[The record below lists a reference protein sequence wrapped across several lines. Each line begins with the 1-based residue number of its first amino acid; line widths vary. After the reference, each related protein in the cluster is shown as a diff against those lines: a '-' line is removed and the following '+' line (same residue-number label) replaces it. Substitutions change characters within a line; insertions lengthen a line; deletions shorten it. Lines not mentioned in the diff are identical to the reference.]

1 MNDHPPVISLP
12 RTMWSHPGEAPE
24 WRRTYD
30 TWAVNEIKR
39 VIAQGR
45 KEPLQP
51 DVLGLIPYRP
61 ELLLRIGPPA
71 LTLPDL
77 HDVIIA
83 HPACALALLM
93 GFYDATAEQLEKF
106 LYGSGEAVFQL
117 MCWSAETGRTLRQS
131 EGFYRQTLITD
142 CYWGFLHAKQ
152 TRNES
157 LLAELLIWCAD
168 ERQRYA
174 AAAAYFLLRHPAEPI
189 GPYRELLAANP
200 FYAYLALPRL
210 SLRGFSVRAEEIG
223 SAPKWAC
230 HFALSAFTGQRDDF
244 IPLAETDP
252 AWLLELAAGLGW
264 LTQPK
269 KLPGLSQIIA
279 NRAAGHALQRPAMRF
294 LVDVKQTGRPS

>member
-1 MNDHPPVISLP
+1 MNDHPPAISLP

-30 TWAVNEIKR
+30 AWAVNEIKR
-39 VIAQGR
+39 VLAQDRG
-45 KEPLQP
+45 EPLQP

-61 ELLLRIGPPA
+61 ELLLRIGPSA
-71 LTLPDL
+71 LKLRDL
-77 HDVIIA
+77 HEVIVA

-93 GFYDATAEQLEKF
+93 GFYDATADRLEKF
-106 LYGSGEAVFQL
+106 LHGSGEAVFQL
-117 MCWSAETGRTLRQS
+117 VRWAAATGRTLRRPES
-131 EGFYRQTLITD
+131 FYRHTLTTD

-157 LLAELLIWCAD
+157 LLAEVLTWCAD
-168 ERQRYA
+168 ERHRYA
-174 AAAAYFLLRHPAEPI
+174 AATAYFLLQHPTEPLA
-189 GPYRELLAANP
+189 PYRELLAANP

-244 IPLAETDP
+244 ISLTETDP

-264 LTQPK
+264 LTQPT
-269 KLPGLSQIIA
+269 KLPGLSQAIS
-279 NRAAGHALQRPAMRF
+279 NRAAGHPLQRPAMRF
-294 LVDVKQTGRPS
+294 LVDVKQTGRPP

>member
-1 MNDHPPVISLP
+1 MNDHPPAISLP
-12 RTMWSHPGEAPE
+12 RTMWNHSGELPE

-51 DVLGLIPYRP
+51 DVLGLIAYRP

-77 HDVIIA
+77 YAVVCA

-93 GFYDATAEQLEKF
+93 GFYDATAGRLEKF
-106 LYGSGEAVFQL
+106 LHGSGEAIFQL
-117 MCWSAETGRTLRQS
+117 MRWAAATGRTLRQPES
-131 EGFYRQTLITD
+131 FYRHTLITD

-157 LLAELLIWCAD
+157 LLADLLTWCAD
-168 ERQRYA
+168 ERHRYA
-174 AAAAYFLLRHPAEPI
+174 AAAAYFLLRHPTEPVAS
-189 GPYRELLAANP
+189 YRMLLAANP

-210 SLRGFSVRAEEIG
+210 SLRGFSVRSEEIG
-223 SAPKWAC
+223 PVPRWAC
-230 HFALSAFTGQRDDF
+230 HFALSAFSGQRDDF
-244 IPLAETDP
+244 VHLTETDP
-252 AWLLELAAGLGW
+252 AWWLELASGLGW
-264 LTQPK
+264 LTQPA
-269 KLPGLSQIIA
+269 KLPSISQTIA

-294 LVDVKQTGRPS
+294 LVDVKQTGRPP